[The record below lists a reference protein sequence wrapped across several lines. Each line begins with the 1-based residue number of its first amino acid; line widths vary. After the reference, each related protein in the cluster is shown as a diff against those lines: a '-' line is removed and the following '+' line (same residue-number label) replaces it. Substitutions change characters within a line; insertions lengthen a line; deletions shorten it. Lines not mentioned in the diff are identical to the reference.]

1 MVHPRPIRSAKRA
14 PRVALRGSV
23 SATIHLENQR
33 VLLARLHQLSM
44 TGGLLEVATYLD
56 ERSRIALAFQLGAAP
71 LLAKAEMLFPMRGG
85 MGYLQPFRFTAFG
98 AGVRQTL
105 EREIAAL
112 LKQPLLAPSAA
123 KPAEPVRP
131 PEPVKPPEK
140 PVKAGHGSGLRLPRF
155 YLET

>member
-1 MVHPRPIRSAKRA
+1 MVHPRPIRSATRA

-33 VLLARLHQLSM
+33 VLLAKLHQLSM
-44 TGGLLEVATYLD
+44 TGGLLEVATYID

-85 MGYLQPFRFTAFG
+85 GMGYLQPFRFTAFG

-105 EREIAAL
+105 EIEIAAL
-112 LKQPLLAPSAA
+112 LKQTPLAP
-123 KPAEPVRP
+123 KPAEPVKS
-131 PEPVKPPEK
+131 ET
-140 PVKAGHGSGLRLPRF
+140 PVKAGRGSGLRLPRF
-155 YLET
+155 FLET